1 MKDCYLSCIYPSL
14 YYWSENSIFIVMCE
28 PMYLNFVVA
37 IEICMLPLYLQEK
50 EEKLDSDASLNKFFQ
65 DIYQDYDDDVRRAMA
80 KSFVRTTYSCFRTI
94 LRYQPQLDLFL
105 LQPCFFIRLY
115 LRPSETCLSML
126 PF

>member
-14 YYWSENSIFIVMCE
+14 YYWSENSIFIGMCE

>member
-1 MKDCYLSCIYPSL
+1 MFLAT
-14 YYWSENSIFIVMCE
+14 YW
-28 PMYLNFVVA
+28 
-37 IEICMLPLYLQEK
+37 PLYLQEK

-80 KSFVRTTYSCFRTI
+80 KSFVRTTYSCFQTI

-115 LRPSETCLSML
+115 LHL
-126 PF
+126 PKLVSLCCHFDITYMYVYMYGKIVNSVLISNIG